1 MCYLNY
7 FWDFIL
13 YFEERFHAYGQ
24 GRCLGETAREPRQS
38 NFLSSWESEP
48 IRSRLVTWPSH
59 SEPSQT
65 IHVLSH
71 FYMF

>member
-24 GRCLGETAREPRQS
+24 GRCLGKAAREPRQS
-38 NFLSSWESEP
+38 NFSSSSEKRVESISTRYLTEP
-48 IRSRLVTWPSH
+48 QRAESNY
-59 SEPSQT
+59 
-65 IHVLSH
+65 
-71 FYMF
+71 YMF